1 MNILPIQSQQTEVFH
16 LWACLILS
24 QSNSTVQRTQ
34 ARVGRTRLS
43 GFRQWCLSSFRQQA
57 LSSHGTQ
64 DKSFELKKKII
75 WSNSVLKFCR
85 KNTILRRHTPKMS
98 TWEKT
103 QQLLLSLFYK
113 LNISDFWFLGRNTQ
127 HIVHL

>member
-64 DKSFELKKKII
+64 DKSFGLKKK
-75 WSNSVLKFCR
+75 SSGQTVFLNFAVK
-85 KNTILRRHTPKMS
+85 TP
-98 TWEKT
+98 
-103 QQLLLSLFYK
+103 SLGDTHQK
-113 LNISDFWFLGRNTQ
+113 
-127 HIVHL
+127 